1 MKKKATKNIMHE
13 LSLPKELLANL
24 IQNAKKSKVDFLLVI
39 KEEVGKLI
47 SKIDMSYLL
56 DEIVKKYD
64 IDVHTTIRLRP
75 KMQNDKTK
83 QNKRKIK
90 P

>member
-1 MKKKATKNIMHE
+1 MHE